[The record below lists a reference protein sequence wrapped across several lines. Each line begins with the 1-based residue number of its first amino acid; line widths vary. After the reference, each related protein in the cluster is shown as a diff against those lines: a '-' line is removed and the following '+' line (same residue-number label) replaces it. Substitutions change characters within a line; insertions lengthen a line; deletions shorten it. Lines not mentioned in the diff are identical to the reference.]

1 MCGEEWLISKTGAY
15 LPGAYEQVVGFI
27 SAYVLTEN
35 IALHLEALQ
44 SYKDRFDVD
53 RKSGEQWL
61 ITINVSTTSSCT
73 FTWCN
78 IIISL
83 LQSMTVTTK
92 IMFLISYTSC
102 I

>member
-61 ITINVSTTSSCT
+61 ITINVSTT

-92 IMFLISYTSC
+92 IMFLFSYTC